1 MCRLSDGV
9 GRGVQIQM
17 RVALER
23 QRESG
28 PVFAPRF
35 PGVKQETWWLVV
47 GDTKDNLLAI
57 KRVALGV
64 RSAST
69 LSMEALPAGKH
80 ELKLSFMCDSY
91 LDCDQEYPFVLTVGE
106 DSTGAMEEG

>member
-1 MCRLSDGV
+1 MQV
-9 GRGVQIQM
+9 
-17 RVALER
+17 RVVLER

-47 GDTKDNLLAI
+47 GDGNDNLLAI
-57 KRVALGV
+57 KRVTLGA

-69 LSMEALPAGKH
+69 LSMEALPPGRH

-91 LDCDQEYPFVLTVGE
+91 LDCDQEYPFVLNVGE
-106 DSTGAMEEG
+106 AAEGGAMEEG